1 MSFGRFRS
9 LQVRLAVR
17 LAVLYVAAAAIAVG
31 VLVYQAYDT
40 AGSLNDRELG
50 LRAEDLARAM
60 VADGAGQPHLDLPSK
75 LAAAYAAAPEDDL
88 FAIRDTNGRIIAA
101 SLAEFGDRVSKW
113 PPATD
118 EPSYFRLSGAGSE
131 DFGSETYY
139 GLSVALQTAAG
150 PMWISVARTEGSDAL
165 IRSLLREFVLHAIWV
180 SPLLMLATLAIGIFA
195 IRNGLKPV
203 REISRMAASIGP
215 DATSVRLPERN
226 LPTEI
231 MPLVHSINH
240 ALDRLAK
247 GFAVQ
252 REFTANAAH
261 ELRTPLAIVTSAL
274 ETMNG
279 NSELEKLRTDVA
291 RMNRLVEQLLR
302 VARLDAV
309 ALEFGTVDLNKV
321 ASSVVAAMAPWA
333 IAQGKA
339 IAFAGTEWPVN
350 VKANAHALEDAL
362 RNLIENA
369 AAHAPPGTEVT
380 VTVDRAGRID
390 VADRGSGVPRKDR
403 ENIFKRFWRGAG
415 EKKEGAG
422 LGLAIVNEIM
432 RAHRGS
438 VSVADNPGGGALFT
452 LSFPP
457 VQAADSKIA
466 GRCIAGDEGRAE
478 TSTRN

>member
-261 ELRTPLAIVTSAL
+261 ELRTPLAIITSAL
-274 ETMNG
+274 ETMDG

-321 ASSVVAAMAPWA
+321 ASAVVAAMAPWA
-333 IAQGKA
+333 IAQGKT

>member
-261 ELRTPLAIVTSAL
+261 ELRTPLAIITSAL
-274 ETMNG
+274 ETMNR

-457 VQAADSKIA
+457 TQAGDSKIA
-466 GRCIAGDEGRAE
+466 GGCTAADEGRAE